1 MFADRSDT
9 PLTIGLDINGPGG
22 GQWQVL
28 LRGDRPED
36 VERGLPSAAAAVLTT
51 STEDWQR
58 LSRLAEGE
66 AVHQLSGNLEI
77 LNGIPAESL
86 AGCMGPLLAIA
97 AGPSRAC
104 LRGQLRQRF
113 QMDVLPSAGCVS
125 VRNGT
130 YSTMRTFPRP
140 RIRST
145 QGPRLAVFV
154 VQQFVCFVRVGETF
168 LLGIPQESLADLQ

>member
-86 AGCMGPLLAIA
+86 AGWLYGALFPRTLRTDRGHACIVGCR
-97 AGPSRAC
+97 GKDNGSSTNSPSR
-104 LRGQLRQRF
+104 
-113 QMDVLPSAGCVS
+113 SK
-125 VRNGT
+125 T
-130 YSTMRTFPRP
+130 
-140 RIRST
+140 I
-145 QGPRLAVFV
+145 
-154 VQQFVCFVRVGETF
+154 
-168 LLGIPQESLADLQ
+168 